1 MSFDPITYAAVRSY
15 KMKKTVLAV
24 VLATALV
31 LSGCKSV
38 GVVQATA
45 KYAVTSYC
53 ALSPEARAAVRVNI
67 DPSVAPNQ
75 IRITCSDTTE
85 AGDVQN

>member
-1 MSFDPITYAAVRSY
+1 
-15 KMKKTVLAV
+15 MKRATLAGVLAMV
-24 VLATALV
+24 LV

-45 KYAVTSYC
+45 KYAVTNYC
-53 ALSPEARAAVRVNI
+53 ELSPEARAAVRVNI

-75 IRITCSDTTE
+75 IRITCADTAE
-85 AGDVQN
+85 AGNVQD

>member
-1 MSFDPITYAAVRSY
+1 MKRAALAG
-15 KMKKTVLAV
+15 VLASV
-24 VLATALV
+24 LV

-45 KYAVTSYC
+45 KYAVTNYC
-53 ALSPEARAAVRVNI
+53 ELSTESRAAIRVNV

-75 IRITCSDTTE
+75 IRITCSDTAE
-85 AGDVQN
+85 AGNVQD

>member
-1 MSFDPITYAAVRSY
+1 MKRAALAGVLV
-15 KMKKTVLAV
+15 TV
-24 VLATALV
+24 LV

-45 KYAVTSYC
+45 KYAVTNYC
-53 ALSPEARAAVRVNI
+53 ELSPETRAAVRVNI

-75 IRITCSDTTE
+75 IRIVCADTVE
-85 AGDVQN
+85 AGNVQD

>member
-1 MSFDPITYAAVRSY
+1 
-15 KMKKTVLAV
+15 MKRVTLAGVLVTV
-24 VLATALV
+24 LV

-45 KYAVTSYC
+45 KYAVTNYC
-53 ALSPEARAAVRVNI
+53 ELSPESRAAIRVNI

-75 IRITCSDTTE
+75 IRIVCADTAE
-85 AGDVQN
+85 AGDVQD